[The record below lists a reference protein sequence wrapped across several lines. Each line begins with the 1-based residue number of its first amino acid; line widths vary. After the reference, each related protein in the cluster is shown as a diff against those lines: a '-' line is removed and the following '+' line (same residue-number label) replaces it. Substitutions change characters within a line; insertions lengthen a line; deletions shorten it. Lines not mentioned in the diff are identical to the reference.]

1 MSPVWQNVTD
11 DPSKGAE
18 TTSKKKALR
27 INLWLVVRALSLNG

>member
-11 DPSKGAE
+11 EANRGNEK
-18 TTSKKKALR
+18 TSKKKALR